1 MVPKLR
7 VTYNLLSFIEEIS
20 LNYLPSHLNGKS
32 QILAKLK
39 LSVLSFS
46 WLPIGNICLSFFFF
60 FYLFIFLN
68 FVLFFYICHIFFIP
82 KQMMIG
88 LATIQFSRWNLKM
101 DMMEQSRTATT
112 RDCVST
118 RSTEWC
124 DINRFLCFKFCFC
137 HQNFRLR
144 KHEDFN
150 DENHTTTITP
160 GHKPWNKRSEFWFHF

>member
-1 MVPKLR
+1 M
-7 VTYNLLSFIEEIS
+7 TYNLLSFIDEIS

-46 WLPIGNICLSFFFF
+46 LLLIGNICLSFFFF
-60 FYLFIFLN
+60 FNLLIYFLQTP
-68 FVLFFYICHIFFIP
+68 HIFIP

-112 RDCVST
+112 RDCVSP

-124 DINRFLCFKFCFC
+124 DINRFLCFEFCFC